1 MNLIKAMPDAN
12 ISVAKV
18 ITTTKNPED
27 AVAVISDDTF
37 KFGISDLVSGTR
49 AFLQYGKTDMLLDF
63 WHKSGL
69 ENPEIEKLLYAMRN
83 IDYGISLCDVTD
95 IMRGIKSLRDVLKAV
110 EEFKGE
116 TFVERFFEMIV
127 SGIKQDYGS
136 LVESDE
142 IVFIDL
148 VKWAY
153 KKGFWQQTLTLIESR
168 APEDIVDKGF
178 FYYSNSP
185 ANTQEVLKVFVQ
197 IYYDF
202 KPFEKY
208 KLDDISHYYVKFFG
222 RGRVPHIDDSKAYQM
237 AYGEMADKEN
247 ESLPRIIENGLATAE
262 CHTDIVGLG
271 YKLLK
276 NKSLSAAKTVLTEYE
291 YVMGKLT
298 AKQQSASLSINDY
311 HSTIVLSRKKQSFTT
326 LTIIANDDVEKVRK
340 SLKTYG
346 FMTTDNS
353 HFQQGKMS
361 ATLNVD
367 SQGQVVLQM
376 K

>member
-1 MNLIKAMPDAN
+1 MRSYRYVLILVAALLWCQPSEGQFLKKLFKKKHKTEKKEKVSSDGINDDVQTVLLDITTLTDNSNNRNGFLGIPLGIKAERFGKQLTEQGFTERIPEGKQT
-12 ISVAKV
+12 AKSYV
-18 ITTTKNPED
+18 YDGEVYGSPSHITLYTSEQTFRVFAVDVEETTIYPTEADVKERFQQLKKQLT
-27 AVAVISDDTF
+27 AV
-37 KFGISDLVSGTR
+37 
-49 AFLQYGKTDMLLDF
+49 YGKGYVDD
-63 WHKSGL
+63 G
-69 ENPEIEKLLYAMRN
+69 
-83 IDYGISLCDVTD
+83 
-95 IMRGIKSLRDVLKAV
+95 
-110 EEFKGE
+110 GE
-116 TFVERFFEMIV
+116 SYMIV
-127 SGIKQDYGS
+127 SRLGS
-136 LVESDE
+136 VCIHYERAMMGSSYT
-142 IVFIDL
+142 I
-148 VKWAY
+148 
-153 KKGFWQQTLTLIESR
+153 GFT
-168 APEDIVDKGF
+168 VDD
-178 FYYSNSP
+178 
-185 ANTQEVLKVFVQ
+185 A
-197 IYYDF
+197 
-202 KPFEKY
+202 
-208 KLDDISHYYVKFFG
+208 
-222 RGRVPHIDDSKAYQM
+222 KAYQM

-340 SLKTYG
+340 SLKTNG